1 MKFLQY
7 RFLKLFGITLLLVGV
22 FFLLRTTIYNDMQTQ
37 EEGVR
42 TPDYTQGVVSSG
54 DTTVQVAIADTQ
66 EMRAIGLSFTESLS
80 EGQGMFFIFETLDIH
95 GFWMK
100 DMHYPIDII
109 WFSEDMRVVHIEH
122 SVLPSTY
129 PDIFF
134 PASFAKYVLEVPA
147 GFSTAKNIQ
156 KGQVFTLSRQ

>member
-7 RFLKLFGITLLLVGV
+7 RFLKLFGITLLLLGV
-22 FFLLRTTIYNDMQTQ
+22 FFLLRTTVYTDVQVKK
-37 EEGVR
+37 EGVR
-42 TPDYTQGVVSSG
+42 TPDYTQGLVSSG
-54 DTTVQVAIADTQ
+54 DTAVQVAIADTQ
-66 EMRAIGLSFTESLS
+66 ELRALGLSFTEPLS

-100 DMHYPIDII
+100 DMRYPIDII
-109 WFSEDMRVVHIEH
+109 WFSEDMQVVHIEKN
-122 SVLPSTY
+122 VLPSTY
-129 PDIFF
+129 PDILF
-134 PASFAKYVLEVPA
+134 PTSFAKYVLEVPA